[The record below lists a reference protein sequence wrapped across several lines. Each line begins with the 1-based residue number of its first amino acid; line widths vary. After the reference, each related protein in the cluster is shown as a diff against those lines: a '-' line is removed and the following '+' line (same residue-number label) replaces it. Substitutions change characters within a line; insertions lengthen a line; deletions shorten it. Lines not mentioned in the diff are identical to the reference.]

1 MIVTIDGPTAS
12 GKSTVARMVAQEL
25 GFYYLPTGWFYRA
38 VAYVLVNNC
47 GYTKDMLENP
57 SHKDITVC
65 VDPTKLHYTYDEGM
79 GGKMFYD
86 GKDITPFLKDA
97 QVDSYVAI
105 ISPVADI
112 RKLVTQAQRNFAAS
126 HDAVIEG
133 RDIGSVVFPCADHK
147 FYLTASLAVRG
158 ARWQAD
164 QKNRGNNFTLQEAQD
179 QISYRD
185 ARDKNREISPL
196 IVPEGSVTIDNS
208 KMDLNETIQE
218 IMKYIEQ

>member
-97 QVDSYVAI
+97 KIDTYVAI
-105 ISPVADI
+105 ISPIADI
-112 RKLVTQAQRNFAAS
+112 RELVTQAQRNFAAL
-126 HDAVIEG
+126 HNAVIEG
-133 RDIGSVVFPCADHK
+133 RDTGSVVFPNADYK
-147 FYLTASLAVRG
+147 FYLTASLEVRG
-158 ARWQAD
+158 ARWKAD
-164 QKNRGNNFTLQEAQD
+164 QAKRGNSFTQQEAQN
-179 QISYRD
+179 QITHRD
-185 ARDKNREISPL
+185 TRDEEREISPL
-196 IVPEGSVTIDNS
+196 VIPKGAFIIDNS
-208 KMDLNETIQE
+208 EMDLNQTVQTIMNFIQR
-218 IMKYIEQ
+218 